1 MNNYLNTE
9 SLILDVLTDA
19 PVRFEVNNKK
29 YSIYPPTLGKTLLID
44 RLKRKLSINPER
56 SKVDPMEE
64 ALQVCNESKEIVL
77 RILAYSTLRWK
88 EDIQNEAC
96 IKKRISVLSKLEPDE
111 LATLLL
117 TIISDTTVSDLIKH
131 FGIDRDNENRQK
143 IAQVKSCNN
152 TVAFG
157 GHSIWGTLIDFACER
172 YGWSF
177 DYVMWEI
184 SYNNLLMLFNDRP
197 DSVYLTDE
205 ERKKAHLRQGGTVIN
220 ADDPKNMEK
229 IKAMKWD

>member
-1 MNNYLNTE
+1 MNNSINIE
-9 SLILDVLTDA
+9 SLIPDTLTDA

-56 SKVDPMEE
+56 SKVNPMEE

-77 RILAYSTLRWK
+77 RILAYNTLQGK
-88 EDIQNEAC
+88 ENVLNEARV
-96 IKKRISVLSKLEPDE
+96 KERISVLSKLEPDE

-117 TIISDTTVSDLIKH
+117 TTISDTTVSDLIKY
-131 FGIDRDNENRQK
+131 FGIDRDNENRRK
-143 IAQVKSCNN
+143 IAEVKKSSN

-205 ERKKAHLRQGGTVIN
+205 ERKKAHLKQTGTIIN
-220 ADDPKNMEK
+220 ADDPANIAK
-229 IKAMKWD
+229 IKAMHWD

>member
-1 MNNYLNTE
+1 MDNYINTE
-9 SLILDVLTDA
+9 SLILDTLTDA
-19 PVRFEVNNKK
+19 PVVFEVNNKK

-44 RLKRKLSINPER
+44 RLKRKLSINSEC
-56 SKVDPMEE
+56 SKAAPLEE
-64 ALQVCNESKEIVL
+64 ALRVCEENKEIVL
-77 RILAYSTLRWK
+77 QLLAYCTLRLK
-88 EDIQNEAC
+88 EEVQNEAC
-96 IKKRISVLSKLEPDE
+96 IKERISVLSKLEADE

-117 TIISDTTVSDLIKH
+117 TVISDTTVSDLIKH
-131 FGIDRDNENRQK
+131 FGIDRDNENRRK
-143 IAQVKSCNN
+143 IAQVKNSNN

-197 DSVYLTDE
+197 DSAYLTDE
-205 ERKKAHLRQGGTVIN
+205 ERKKAHLKHIGTVIN
-220 ADDPKNMEK
+220 ADDPANMAK
-229 IKAMKWD
+229 IKAMRWD